1 MRTSN
6 ITISL
11 YTYVAMQLEATFRA
25 LSDASR
31 LRVMRL
37 VAQME
42 LSVGE
47 VAHVLGQSQPRVSQ
61 HVARLVDAGLIERR
75 REGNSV
81 FLRET
86 TPTPTTEAVTRL
98 LALAER
104 EDATFARQAEGDRAR
119 LSAIRSAR
127 EKEADRYFARHAD
140 DWDTL
145 RDIHGPEKAS
155 EQALL
160 EVLAD
165 MPPGRLLDI
174 GTGTGRIAELLA
186 PHAEHIVALD
196 KSLDMLRVARARLQR
211 LGPEKVELQQGEL
224 TDLPFPAHAFDTV
237 LLHQVLHFAQDP
249 ALALREAARVTRPG
263 GRIAVVDL
271 ARHELDELR
280 TRHAHARLGFA
291 DATMAK
297 LLAEAGFDPADPVA
311 VPGRELTVKIWSAT
325 RRSRAATDT
334 QRKVA
339 S

>member
-1 MRTSN
+1 
-6 ITISL
+6 
-11 YTYVAMQLEATFRA
+11 MQLEPAFRA

-47 VAHVLGQSQPRVSQ
+47 IAQVLGQSQPRVSQ
-61 HVARLVDAGLIERR
+61 HVARLVDAGLVERR

-81 FLRET
+81 FLREAAT
-86 TPTPTTEAVTRL
+86 SPMGDALARL
-98 LALAER
+98 LALGER
-104 EDATFARQAEGDRAR
+104 EDAALSEQAEADRTR
-119 LSAIRSAR
+119 LATIRAAR

-140 DWDTL
+140 EWDAL
-145 RDIHGPEKAS
+145 REIHGPERAS

-160 EVLAD
+160 KVLGD
-165 MPPGRLLDI
+165 VPPGRLLDI

-186 PHAEHIVALD
+186 PHATHIVALD
-196 KSLDMLRVARARLQR
+196 KNLDMLRVARARLQA
-211 LGPEKVELQQGEL
+211 LGPDKVELQQGDF
-224 TDLPFPAHAFDTV
+224 TDLPFPAHHFDTV

-271 ARHELDELR
+271 ARHERDELR
-280 TRHAHARLGFA
+280 DRHAHARLGFA
-291 DATMAK
+291 DATMVK
-297 LLAEAGFDPADPVA
+297 LLTEAGFKPATPVE
-311 VPGRELTVKIWSAT
+311 VPGRELTVKIWAAT
-325 RRSRAATDT
+325 RLTHPTSAPDTRKAA
-334 QRKVA
+334 

>member
-1 MRTSN
+1 
-6 ITISL
+6 
-11 YTYVAMQLEATFRA
+11 MQLEPAFRA

-37 VAQME
+37 IAQME

-47 VAHVLGQSQPRVSQ
+47 IAQVLGQSQPRVSQ

-86 TPTPTTEAVTRL
+86 AHSPMGDALARL
-98 LALAER
+98 LALGER
-104 EDATFARQAEGDRAR
+104 EDVALAEQAEADRTR
-119 LSAIRSAR
+119 LATIRAAR

-140 DWDTL
+140 DWDAL
-145 RDIHGPEKAS
+145 REIHGPEKVC

-160 EVLAD
+160 KVLGD
-165 MPPGRLLDI
+165 TPPGRLLDI

-196 KSLDMLRVARARLQR
+196 KSLDMLRVARARLQA
-211 LGPEKVELQQGEL
+211 LGPDKVELQQGDF
-224 TDLPFPAHAFDTV
+224 TDLPFPAHHFDTV

-271 ARHELDELR
+271 ARHERDELR
-280 TRHAHARLGFA
+280 ERHAHARLGFA
-291 DATMAK
+291 DAAMAK
-297 LLAEAGFDPADPVA
+297 LLTEAGFKPAAPVE
-311 VPGRELTVKIWSAT
+311 VPGRELTVKIWAAT
-325 RRSRAATDT
+325 RQIHPTSAPNTRKAA
-334 QRKVA
+334 

>member
-1 MRTSN
+1 M
-6 ITISL
+6 
-11 YTYVAMQLEATFRA
+11 AMQLEAAFRA

-37 VAQME
+37 IAQME

-47 VAHVLGQSQPRVSQ
+47 IAQVLGQSQPRVSQ
-61 HVARLVDAGLIERR
+61 HVARLVDAGLVERR

-86 TPTPTTEAVTRL
+86 APSPMTDAIARL

-104 EDATFARQAEGDRAR
+104 EDPQFAEQANADRTR
-119 LSAIRSAR
+119 LSTIRASR
-127 EKEADRYFARHAD
+127 EVEADHYFARHAD
-140 DWDTL
+140 EWDTL
-145 RDIHGPEKAS
+145 REIHGPEKAC
-155 EQALL
+155 EEALL
-160 EVLAD
+160 AALSD
-165 MPPGRLLDI
+165 TPPGRLLDI

-186 PHAEHIVALD
+186 PHADHIVALD

-211 LGPEKVELQQGEL
+211 LDPDKVELQQG
-224 TDLPFPAHAFDTV
+224 DFSNLPFPAHHFDTV

-263 GRIAVVDL
+263 GRVAVVDL
-271 ARHELDELR
+271 ARHERDDLR
-280 TRHAHARLGFA
+280 ERHAHARLGFA

-297 LLAEAGFDPADPVA
+297 LLKDAGFTPAKPVA

-325 RRSRAATDT
+325 RQSHPSFTTDERKAAL
-334 QRKVA
+334 
-339 S
+339 